1 MCEKLRKEEAMKRIF
16 DLLKK
21 QSPSRIIALGFG
33 AVILTGAI
41 LLMMPFSLKKGVHL
55 SFLNA
60 LFTST
65 SAVCVTGL
73 VVVDTADS
81 FTAIGQMVIT
91 MLIQIGGLGIASVG
105 VGLIIAAG
113 KRVSIKS
120 RLMVKE
126 ALNVDTYGGMV
137 RLVRVVL
144 AITLGFE
151 AVGALI
157 SFIFHSIAAFNNAG
171 FDNLGGM
178 HNLIPYKDNILL
190 NITTDI
196 LVIAGGL
203 GFLVLVD
210 IVKQKHFK
218 KLCLHSKVVVSMTA
232 VLLLG
237 GMFILKAT
245 EKNITWMGAFFQSMT
260 TRTAGF
266 STYDI
271 GNFSTAGLFAMCIL
285 MFIGASPGST
295 GGGAKTTTIFV
306 MIQALKCLGRKKS
319 AHAFRRSISDE
330 NISKAFMITVLYVG
344 ILCTATFLICVFE
357 PEYDFIQ
364 LIFEVTSAFSTAG
377 LSTGITPELGI
388 AARILLILLMFTG
401 RVGAFTLLSVWSK
414 DITPN
419 ARYSEEM
426 ISIG

>member
-1 MCEKLRKEEAMKRIF
+1 MKQIF
-16 DLLKK
+16 DSLKK
-21 QSPSRIIALGFG
+21 QSPSRIIALGFS
-33 AVILTGAI
+33 AVILVGAV

-81 FTAIGQMVIT
+81 FTAIGQAIVAA
-91 MLIQIGGLGIASVG
+91 LIQIGGLGIASVG
-105 VGLIIAAG
+105 VGFIIAAG

-126 ALNVDTYGGMV
+126 ALNVDTYHGMV
-137 RLVRVVL
+137 RLVRIVL

-151 AVGALI
+151 AAGAII
-157 SFIFHSIAAFNNAG
+157 SFFVFRKDYSPLHAVGISIFHSIAAFNNAG
-171 FDNLGGM
+171 FDNLVGG
-178 HNLIPYKDNILL
+178 I
-190 NITTDI
+190 
-196 LVIAGGL
+196 

-210 IVKQKHFK
+210 IVKQKSFK
-218 KLCLHSKVVVSMTA
+218 KLCLHSKVAISMTA
-232 VLLLG
+232 VLLIG
-237 GMFILKAT
+237 GTLILKAT
-245 EKNITWMGAFFQSMT
+245 ENITWMGAFFQSMT

-266 STYDI
+266 STYNI
-271 GNFSTAGLFAMCIL
+271 GNFSKAGLFAMCIL

-295 GGGAKTTTIFV
+295 GGGVKTTTIFV
-306 MIQALKCLGRKKS
+306 MIQALKCMGRKKS
-319 AHAFRRSISDE
+319 AHAFKRSISEE
-330 NISKAFMITVLYVG
+330 NISKAFMITVLSAG
-344 ILCTATFLICVFE
+344 ILCVATFLMCVFE

-364 LIFEVTSAFSTAG
+364 IIFEVASALSTAG
-377 LSTGITPELGI
+377 LSTGITPELGV
-388 AARILLILLMFTG
+388 AARILIILLMFTG
-401 RVGAFTLLSVWSK
+401 RVGAFTLLSVWGKVS
-414 DITPN
+414 TPN

>member
-144 AITLGFE
+144 AITPLHAIG
-151 AVGALI
+151 I
-157 SFIFHSIAAFNNAG
+157 SIFHSIAAFNNAG

-414 DITPN
+414 DTTPN